1 MKGLLIRDYKI
12 ILHNKKMFVI
22 LLIVQMLALQN
33 YNGYSFL
40 IGYTVM
46 IFVLLI
52 LNTITMDEYYK
63 GFPFLMTMPIR
74 RETYVTEKYV
84 LMLGFSFLGA
94 MLSTALVIL
103 LHRGIMRE
111 ILLESILIYVIL
123 ALFQLFMLPIQLK
136 FGGEKGRIVLIGLL
150 SCITVIATSLNTIL
164 PSAFGMQGMIGN
176 LMRNMLT
183 GFLSLPSGMM
193 VFILLLVFIA
203 CLTISYCIS
212 LQVMRKKEF

>member
-1 MKGLLIRDYKI
+1 MKGLLIKDYKI

-22 LLIVQMLALQN
+22 LLIVQLLALQN

-40 IGYTVM
+40 IGYTAM
-46 IFVLLI
+46 IFILLA

-74 RETYVTEKYV
+74 RKTYVTEKYV

-103 LHRGIMRE
+103 LHRGIMQE
-111 ILLESILIYVIL
+111 ILLQSIVIYVIL
-123 ALFQLFMLPIQLK
+123 ALFQLLMLPVQLK
-136 FGGEKGRIVLIGLL
+136 FGGEKGRIILIGLL
-150 SCITVIATSLNTIL
+150 SCITVIATSLKTIL

-183 GFLSLPSGMM
+183 GFLSLSAGMM
-193 VFILLLVFIA
+193 VFIVLLMFIA
-203 CLTISYCIS
+203 CLTVSYCIS
-212 LQVMRKKEF
+212 LRVMRKKEF

>member
-63 GFPFLMTMPIR
+63 GIPFLMTMPIR

-123 ALFQLFMLPIQLK
+123 ALFQLFM
-136 FGGEKGRIVLIGLL
+136 
-150 SCITVIATSLNTIL
+150 SADTIK
-164 PSAFGMQGMIGN
+164 I
-176 LMRNMLT
+176 R
-183 GFLSLPSGMM
+183 
-193 VFILLLVFIA
+193 
-203 CLTISYCIS
+203 
-212 LQVMRKKEF
+212 R